1 MFLSYYQAKRVM
13 GLFLSSGVIGNPE
26 TTMALINKTAAI
38 LRKQNYKGYIHLKI
52 IPGASNAAIEES
64 LSLASTV
71 SLNVETV
78 GEKRFNKICNSKSYE
93 SDIVRPIKF
102 IGENT
107 ARGSRYSR
115 VTQTTQF
122 IVGASD
128 ETDREIIRCT
138 WGLYKRVGLNR
149 VYFSAYQRG
158 LGEPD
163 LPGESS
169 SYSNSAL
176 LTREHR
182 LYQVDWLIR
191 QYHFQIDEIPFEAD
205 GNISL
210 VMDPKEAWALRHP
223 EFFPVNVN
231 TADKEVLLRVPGLG
245 EVTVNKIL
253 NYRKNHC
260 RLRSISD
267 FLVPGK
273 QMEKVKSYIIF
284 S

>member
-1 MFLSYYQAKRVM
+1 MSYYRKKRVM
-13 GLFLSSGVIGNPE
+13 GLFLSSGVIGDPDN
-26 TTMALINKTAAI
+26 TMALINKTADI
-38 LRKQNYKGYIHLKI
+38 LRKQSYKGYIHLKI

-64 LSLASTV
+64 LSLANAV

-93 SDIVRPIKF
+93 NDIVRPIKF

-107 ARGSRYSR
+107 RRGTKYGR
-115 VTQTTQF
+115 VKHTTQF

-128 ETDREIIRCT
+128 ETDSEIIRCV
-138 WGLYKRVGLNR
+138 WGLYKRVGLYR

-163 LPGESS
+163 LPGENISS
-169 SYSNSAL
+169 SNGEL

-182 LYQVDWLIR
+182 LYQADWLIR
-191 QYHFQIDEIPFEAD
+191 QYNFQIDEIPFEAD

-210 VMDPKEAWALRHP
+210 KMDPKEAWALKHP

-231 TADKEVLLRVPGLG
+231 KADKEALLRVPGMG
-245 EVTVNKIL
+245 SVTVNKIV
-253 NYRKNHC
+253 NQRKKNGH
-260 RLRSISD
+260 LKSLED
-267 FLVPGK
+267 FLNPGR
-273 QMEKVKSYIIF
+273 QMEKVRPYIIF
-284 S
+284 F